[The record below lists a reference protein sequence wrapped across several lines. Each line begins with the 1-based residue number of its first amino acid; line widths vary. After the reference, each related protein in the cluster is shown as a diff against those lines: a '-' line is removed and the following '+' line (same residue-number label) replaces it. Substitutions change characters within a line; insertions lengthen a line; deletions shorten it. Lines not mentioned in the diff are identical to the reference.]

1 MSLSSLQKELR
12 AVANKER
19 AAISQRF
26 FKTGKGEYGEG
37 DIFLGIRV
45 PDTRTIVLKNLDL
58 NFKEIETLLESK
70 IHEERLAAVL
80 ILVEQ
85 YNKNQ
90 NVRKDIFE
98 FYLDHAKY
106 VNNWDLVDSSA
117 DKIVGR
123 FLFGW
128 PDAYQSLLTNLA
140 KSSNIWERRISI
152 VATYYFIKQK
162 QFDHTIRIS
171 KILMKDS
178 HDLLQKAV
186 GWMLREM
193 GKRDVQ
199 ALRTFLDT
207 HAHEMPRT
215 MLRYSLE
222 KFDAPERKKY
232 LKAKI

>member
-1 MSLSSLQKELR
+1 MSLSTLQKELR

-19 AAISQRF
+19 AAVSQRF

-37 DIFLGIRV
+37 DVFLGITV
-45 PDTRTIVLKNLDL
+45 PNTRAIVLRNLDL
-58 NFKEIETLLESK
+58 NFKEIETLLLSK

-85 YNKNQ
+85 YNKTPKI
-90 NVRKDIFE
+90 RADIFE

-117 DKIVGR
+117 DKIVGS
-123 FLFGW
+123 FLFEH
-128 PDAYQSLLTNLA
+128 PKESTLLPKLA
-140 KSSNIWERRISI
+140 QSSNIWERRISI

-171 KILMKDS
+171 KLLMKDS

-232 LKAKI
+232 LEKRNV